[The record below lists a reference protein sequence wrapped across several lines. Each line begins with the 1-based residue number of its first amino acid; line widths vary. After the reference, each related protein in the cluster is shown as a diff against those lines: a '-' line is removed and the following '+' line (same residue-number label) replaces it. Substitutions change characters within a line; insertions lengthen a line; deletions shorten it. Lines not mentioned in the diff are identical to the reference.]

1 MDNEKPK
8 KVVGLQYTPGD
19 GLPRVILK
27 GSGKIAD
34 EILKERNAINSHKVI
49 EDEEL
54 VEKLYRLPIDA
65 EITNDLY
72 DVVAVVL
79 AHVFSVD
86 QKLRDGT
93 NDRYVFSNTG
103 SDAQ

>member
-1 MDNEKPK
+1 MSKKEIK

-19 GLPRVILK
+19 GLPKVILK

-34 EILKERNAINSHKVI
+34 EILNERNAINSHKVI

-54 VEKLYRLPIDA
+54 VKKLYRLPIDA

-79 AHVFSVD
+79 AHVFSVN
-86 QKLRDGT
+86 QKLKEGT
-93 NDRYVFSNTG
+93 NDRYVFGDTS
-103 SDAQ
+103 SDA

>member
-8 KVVGLQYTPGD
+8 KVVGLQYTPGE